1 MKKLLAQIA
10 KFGIVG
16 VLCFFIDFGL
26 YTVSN
31 IAFRATGFAAAFE
44 YYYLIAGLIGFSVSM
59 IVNYLLSMKYVFE
72 RKDDLSRQK
81 EFIIFF
87 VLSLIGMGINELVLY
102 VGIDLIYR
110 NWAWMQSWMSSAFA
124 ETFFKLGA
132 TGIVMIYNFISRK
145 KFLEKK
151 DEDTATASQE

>member
-10 KFGIVG
+10 KFGVVG
-16 VLCFFIDFGL
+16 VICFFIDFGF
-26 YTVSN
+26 YTLSN
-31 IAFRATGFAAAFE
+31 IVFRKTGFAAAFE
-44 YYYLIAGLIGFSVSM
+44 YYYLIAGVIGFSISM

-87 VLSLIGMGINELVLY
+87 VLSLIGMGINEIVLY
-102 VGIDLIYR
+102 VGIDLIYQ
-110 NWAWMQSWMSSAFA
+110 NWAWMRSWMSSGFA

-145 KFLEKK
+145 MFLEKK
-151 DEDTATASQE
+151 DDDIREMSQE

>member
-102 VGIDLIYR
+102 VGIDLIYQ
-110 NWAWMQSWMSSAFA
+110 N
-124 ETFFKLGA
+124 
-132 TGIVMIYNFISRK
+132 
-145 KFLEKK
+145 
-151 DEDTATASQE
+151 